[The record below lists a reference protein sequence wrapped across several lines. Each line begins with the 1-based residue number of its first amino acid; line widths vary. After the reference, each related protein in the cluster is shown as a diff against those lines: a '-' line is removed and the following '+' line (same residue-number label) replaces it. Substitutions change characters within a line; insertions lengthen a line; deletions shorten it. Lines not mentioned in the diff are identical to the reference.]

1 MARRFPPLTS
11 AGKTR
16 VKRNIRRL
24 KREGRSPRKAVRIA
38 LAIER
43 RGQGRKGLQKA
54 RKPKAIKQ
62 AKTRRRLFRL
72 EREKLP
78 VKTVGTFASFV
89 ARLRARRRSKS
100 RV

>member
-16 VKRNIRRL
+16 VKRNIRLL

-72 EREKLP
+72 ERGRRSVEA
-78 VKTVGTFASFV
+78 VGTFAAFV
-89 ARLRARRRSKS
+89 ALLRSRRRKK
-100 RV
+100 